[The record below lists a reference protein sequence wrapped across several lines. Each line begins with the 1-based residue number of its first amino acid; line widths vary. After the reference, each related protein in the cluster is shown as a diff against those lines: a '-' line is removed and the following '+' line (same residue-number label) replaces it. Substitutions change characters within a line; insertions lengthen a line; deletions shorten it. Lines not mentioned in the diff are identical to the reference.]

1 MPSNQSGI
9 NTGHHNYPYQVGMR
23 VHHHVFGNGE
33 ITAIEGSGDNTKA
46 HIHFETH
53 GEKPLLLKYAKLTII
68 D

>member
-1 MPSNQSGI
+1 M
-9 NTGHHNYPYQVGMR
+9 H

-33 ITAIEGSGDNTKA
+33 IIAIEGSGDNTKA